1 MLLHHKEEELSLQM
15 LCVIFH
21 LMQHFGCT
29 SECVHMRTSLRL
41 FHSLFL
47 MVSSR
52 SFVIEVALSHVH
64 DAEEE
69 EQIIA
74 LRPKADFPRC
84 TGQSQVRM
92 RLEGM
97 TLCMQC
103 TPSSTPKANFDSMYV
118 RRDHP
123 RHKAQDPRGWRE
135 E

>member
-1 MLLHHKEEELSLQM
+1 MSFFILCNTLDAPLSLHTLEEQKSSQCTQVSPTVF
-15 LCVIFH
+15 LLAIGDYGEREHRTLHPLF
-21 LMQHFGCT
+21 LMMKKRST
-29 SECVHMRTSLRL
+29 SVRL

-52 SFVIEVALSHVH
+52 SFVIEVAPSHVH

-97 TLCMQC
+97 TLCMHA
-103 TPSSTPKANFDSMYV
+103 K
-118 RRDHP
+118 
-123 RHKAQDPRGWRE
+123 
-135 E
+135 

>member
-1 MLLHHKEEELSLQM
+1 MLGGVPSYATLDAPVRTLASADEELILQV

-52 SFVIEVALSHVH
+52 SFVIEVAPSHVH

-97 TLCMQC
+97 TLCMYA
-103 TPSSTPKANFDSMYV
+103 K
-118 RRDHP
+118 
-123 RHKAQDPRGWRE
+123 
-135 E
+135 